1 MTAFR
6 LFPDFA
12 SRFLGDDDDIDIVLQ
27 KEELA
32 AKKVS
37 YAVDED
43 EDDDDDDEL
52 VEDFDPDSPEGEWI
66 MAKQQHGAV
75 SASMDKLMA
84 LTGLKAVKV
93 YNKTCNSSTYSTF
106 SFVILGRL
114 V

>member
-6 LFPDFA
+6 LFPAFA

-37 YAVDED
+37 DAVDEED
-43 EDDDDDDEL
+43 EDDDEL